1 MAFPLSPDEYVK
13 SKPPLQNHPA
23 DDMDDDRDVI
33 TPLKYVP
40 LCDVYSATSPYVGGA
55 SGSKKVK
62 AARKILP
69 ILEDTDNVDDRCKHS
84 ATKLPITHF
93 YTRRCKRKRYEP
105 SFYDSLVSRSVKLGN
120 CDGEGE
126 NEVEEEEVGIKF
138 TEKQKRKVSN
148 SKLVSRSV
156 NLTNCISDRDNEG
169 DEGKEEEMGLKYK
182 EKPKRKLGNSKLVS
196 RSLKLGNFDNGN
208 REDEGKDEEMVI
220 KNKEKPRRKVGNSA
234 KLANLSNGNRED
246 EGEDKEMVIKSKGK
260 VGNSK
265 LVSDLSKFVN
275 LSNGNRED
283 EGEDKEMVIKRK
295 DKKHTGNVGDLKL
308 VSNSEKLA
316 NGSRD
321 DESEDEQM
329 VIKNKEKWKQKMG
342 NSKLVSHP
350 ANLANREV
358 KGEDKEMAIK
368 SKDKQKRNVGDL
380 KLVSHSANLVNL
392 SSGNREDKG
401 ETEGEEEESVI
412 KNKEK
417 RKVENTEVVNL
428 CVKSERDGEGEDEH
442 IKKKEKKRRKVVNS
456 ELASLGLDANVISQL
471 NESCSRETR
480 NSAGKNKIDINHSG
494 NDCKDFKSTGNIKKR
509 KENCILEN
517 HLNDKSSW
525 SIRTKKWVWLSFDGV
540 DPKRFIG
547 LQCKAYWPLDADWY
561 TGRIIGYNSETGRH
575 HVRYVDGD
583 EEHLLLSNERIKF
596 SVSLEE
602 MNRLKLRPSDT
613 SPEADGIDVD
623 EMVVLAAS
631 LEDCEALEPG
641 DIIWAKLTG
650 HAMWPAIVLD
660 ESLAGGRKGLNK
672 VSGENSVLV
681 QFFGT
686 HDFARVKLKQ
696 VISFLRGLLSSFHL
710 KCKKPKFVQGLEEA
724 KMYLSEQK
732 LSKRMLRLQN
742 RINADNNTESEEDEG
757 SSDSEDEGLR
767 RKLEDLRS
775 CPFELGDLQVVSL
788 GKIVEDSELF
798 RDEKFIWPEGYTA
811 VRKFPSIT
819 DPGVR
824 VSYKM
829 EILRDPD
836 FRTRPLFRVTSDSGE
851 QFKGST
857 PSACWN
863 KVYKRMRKTQVDNFD
878 ESITGGE
885 SERTFGSGSHMFGF
899 SHPEILILIKELSN
913 SRLLAKS
920 LKMASSKNQ
929 DLPAGYRPVRVKWKD
944 LDKCNVC
951 HMDEEYENNL
961 FLQCDKCR
969 MMVHARCYG
978 EREPLDGVLWLCN
991 LCRPGAPVV
1000 PPPCC
1005 LCPVIGGAMKPT
1017 TDGHWAHLACAIWIP
1032 ETCLSDIKRMEPIDG
1047 LSRISKDRWKLL
1059 CSICGVPYGACIQCS
1074 NHTCR
1079 VAYHPLCARAAGFC
1093 VELEDEDRLHLIP
1106 MDDDEEDQCIR
1117 LLSFCKKHRAVSNER
1132 PAVDECV
1139 GQKACEYSDYT
1150 PPPNPSGC
1158 ARSEPYSYFGRRGRK
1173 EPEVLTAASLKRLY
1187 VENRPYLVG
1196 GHSQHDQ
1203 SSDTLSSSFAGSRYT
1218 VDLQKLRCSQLDVSR
1233 SILSMVEKY
1242 NYMKETFRKRLA
1254 FGKSGIHG
1262 FGIFTKLPHKAG
1274 DMVIEYTGELVRPPI
1289 ADRREHLIYNSLVG
1303 AGTYM
1308 FRIDDERVIDA
1319 TRAGSIAHLI
1329 NHSCEPN
1336 CYSRVI
1342 SVNNNQHIII
1352 FAKRDIKQWEE
1363 LTYDY
1368 RFFSIDEQ
1376 LACYCGF
1383 PRCRGVVND
1392 TEAEE
1397 RMAKLYAPRNE
1408 LIDWGGE

>member
-1 MAFPLSPDEYVK
+1 MAFPLTDSTLSPNEDTKANQLLEEEERNQQVDEE
-13 SKPPLQNHPA
+13 
-23 DDMDDDRDVI
+23 DDDRERV
-33 TPLKYVP
+33 TPLRYVP
-40 LCDVYSATSPYVGGA
+40 LCDVYSATSPYVGA

-69 ILEDTDNVDDRCKHS
+69 HLETDDHPKHS
-84 ATKLPITHF
+84 QTQHISSMSGRELPIIHF
-93 YTRRCKRKRYEP
+93 YTRRRKRKRHEP
-105 SFYDSLVSRSVKLGN
+105 SFYDSLISRSVKLAN
-120 CDGEGE
+120 CNCDSENGVDDGEG
-126 NEVEEEEVGIKF
+126 NEVGVKF
-138 TEKQKRKVSN
+138 KENQRRKERY
-148 SKLVSRSV
+148 SKLFAPQ
-156 NLTNCISDRDNEG
+156 
-169 DEGKEEEMGLKYK
+169 M
-182 EKPKRKLGNSKLVS
+182 KLGNLS
-196 RSLKLGNFDNGN
+196 NGII
-208 REDEGKDEEMVI
+208 EDEGKDDEMVI
-220 KNKEKPRRKVGNSA
+220 KNKQKRKVGNSNQVPHPK
-234 KLANLSNGNRED
+234 KLANIFNGNRE
-246 EGEDKEMVIKSKGK
+246 EESEDKE
-260 VGNSK
+260 
-265 LVSDLSKFVN
+265 N
-275 LSNGNRED
+275 LIR
-283 EGEDKEMVIKRK
+283 
-295 DKKHTGNVGDLKL
+295 
-308 VSNSEKLA
+308 
-316 NGSRD
+316 SR
-321 DESEDEQM
+321 
-329 VIKNKEKWKQKMG
+329 
-342 NSKLVSHP
+342 
-350 ANLANREV
+350 
-358 KGEDKEMAIK
+358 
-368 SKDKQKRNVGDL
+368 DKQKRNVGDL
-380 KLVSHSANLVNL
+380 KLVSHSVKLANFPK
-392 SSGNREDKG
+392 GNRVEEG
-401 ETEGEEEESVI
+401 ETEDGEEEVVI

-417 RKVENTEVVNL
+417 VENLEVMNL
-428 CVKSERDGEGEDEH
+428 CVESERDDQGEDDGVVVVKH
-442 IKKKEKKRRKVVNS
+442 IKKEKKRSKVVNS
-456 ELASLGLDANVISQL
+456 ELENLRVEANVISL
-471 NESCSRETR
+471 FDESCSRGTR
-480 NSAGKNKIDINHSG
+480 NSAGKNKIDTNHG
-494 NDCKDFKSTGNIKKR
+494 NNSKEFNSMGNMKEQ
-509 KENCILEN
+509 KENCILGN
-517 HLNDKSSW
+517 SLTNKSLR
-525 SIRTKKWVWLSFDGV
+525 SIRTKKWVWLSFEGV
-540 DPKRFIG
+540 DPKKFIG
-547 LQCKAYWPLDADWY
+547 LQCKAYWPLDAVWY
-561 TGRIIGYNSETGRH
+561 TGRIIGYNSETERH
-575 HVRYVDGD
+575 HVKYVDGD
-583 EEHLLLSNERIKF
+583 EEDLLLSNERIKF
-596 SVSLEE
+596 SVTLEE
-602 MNRLKLRPSDT
+602 MNRLKLRPRDT
-613 SPEADGIDVD
+613 SPETDVIGVD
-623 EMVVLAAS
+623 EMIVLAAS
-631 LEDCEALEPG
+631 LADCEALEPG

-660 ESLAGGRKGLNK
+660 ESRAGGCKGLNK
-672 VSGENSVLV
+672 GSGEKSVFV

-710 KCKKPKFVQGLEEA
+710 KCKKPKFIQSLEEA

-732 LSKRMLRLQN
+732 LSKGMLWLQN
-742 RINADNNTESEEDEG
+742 SINADNNTENEENEG

-767 RKLEDLRS
+767 RKLEEVRS
-775 CPFELGDLQVVSL
+775 CPFELGDLKIVSL

-798 RDEKFIWPEGYTA
+798 RDEEFIWPEGYTA
-811 VRKFPSIT
+811 VRKLPSVT

-829 EILRDPD
+829 EVLRDPD
-836 FRTRPLFRVTSDSGE
+836 FRTRPLFRVTSDSQE
-851 QFKGST
+851 QFKGSS

-878 ESITGGE
+878 ESISSRE

-899 SHPEILILIKELSN
+899 SHPEISKLIKELSK
-913 SRLLAKS
+913 SRLLANS
-920 LKMASSKNQ
+920 LKLANSKNQ
-929 DLPAGYRPVRVKWKD
+929 DLPAGYRSVRVKWKD

-978 EREPLDGVLWLCN
+978 EREPMDGVLWLCN

-1017 TDGHWAHLACAIWIP
+1017 TDGRWAHLACAIWIP
-1032 ETCLSDIKRMEPIDG
+1032 ETCLSDIKKMEPIDG

-1059 CSICGVPYGACIQCS
+1059 CSICSVPYGACIQCS
-1074 NHTCR
+1074 NPVCR

-1132 PAVDECV
+1132 LAVDECV
-1139 GQKACEYSDYT
+1139 GQKACEYSDYV

-1158 ARSEPYSYFGRRGRK
+1158 ARSEPYNYFGRRGRK

-1187 VENRPYLVG
+1187 VENRPYLVA

-1203 SSDTLSSSFAGSRYT
+1203 SSNTLSSSCAGSGHT
-1218 VDLQKLRCSQLDVSR
+1218 LDLQKLRCSQLTSR
-1233 SILSMVEKY
+1233 SIVSMVEKY
-1242 NYMKETFRKRLA
+1242 NYMKETLGQRLA

-1262 FGIFTKLPHKAG
+1262 FGIFAKLPQKAG

-1308 FRIDDERVIDA
+1308 FRIDDQRVIDA

-1342 SVNNNQHIII
+1342 SVNSIDHIII
-1352 FAKRDIKQWEE
+1352 FSKRDIKQWEE

-1368 RFFSIDEQ
+1368 RFLSIDEQ

-1397 RMAKLYAPRNE
+1397 RMAKLYAPRSE
-1408 LIDWGGE
+1408 LIDWEGE